1 MIVVQ
6 DKVKIPSV
14 RDLVC
19 NMKRLF
25 SVLFFEQLQQNND
38 FLRNNLK
45 LIFAKIASCK
55 SFIPN
60 PINLI
65 QHLRKKHRATYS
77 FLFSSVQFLE
87 KGCSL
92 EFTHKTANITYLAW
106 LFPRAGHQ
114 KTICKQQQQQQ
125 QQHRKGKQV
134 IQISKIYCPWK
145 QENAQFCKCKK
156 RLSNKQTKY
165 YQFIGNHLEKQTTT
179 KEKQGPQESNSV
191 LHI

>member
-6 DKVKIPSV
+6 DKVKILSV
-14 RDLVC
+14 RALVC

-45 LIFAKIASCK
+45 LCKNCELQVLYSQPYKFDPTSAEKAS
-55 SFIPN
+55 SYVF
-60 PINLI
+60 
-65 QHLRKKHRATYS
+65 S

-125 QQHRKGKQV
+125 QQQHRKGKQV

-145 QENAQFCKCKK
+145 QENAQNVNVKK
-156 RLSNKQTKY
+156 GFPTNKQSITS
-165 YQFIGNHLEKQTTT
+165 L
-179 KEKQGPQESNSV
+179 
-191 LHI
+191 